1 MLCGYVLPV
10 VLYSEVRQNMSALI
24 NLIQNILCLKKSTT
38 TKTDPGGHFVT
49 SPTEGK

>member
-38 TKTDPGGHFVT
+38 DPGGHFVT
-49 SPTEGK
+49 SPAEGK